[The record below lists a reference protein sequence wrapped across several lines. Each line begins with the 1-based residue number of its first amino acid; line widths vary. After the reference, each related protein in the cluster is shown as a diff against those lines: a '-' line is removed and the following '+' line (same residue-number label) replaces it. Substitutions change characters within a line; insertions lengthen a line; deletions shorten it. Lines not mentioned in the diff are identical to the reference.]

1 MRSSNN
7 RFHKLIQ
14 KINQF
19 WQQCVANMQ
28 QRIDDLRQP
37 KTRLQRNH
45 HTKKQHQHYDN
56 AFYLNVTMETLKS
69 VILHIVSF
77 GLILFTLFIGLGI
90 GYFASIIH
98 KEAIPSYKLMKQQI
112 NAVDESATFYFTDK
126 QHIATLPTDIVREKV
141 SLDQMSPWL
150 TKAIIATE
158 DEYFYQ
164 NDGVM
169 PKAIIRALISAVT
182 GLGTQTGG
190 STLTQQLVKMQLLN
204 SQETFKRKAVEILL
218 ALRVNKYFSKD
229 EILQAYLNAAPFGR
243 NNKGENIGGVEAAAR
258 GIFGKSA
265 NDLTLS
271 EAAFI
276 AGLPQ
281 SPFYYTPFK
290 QNGTL
295 KSDKELQAGITRE
308 RLVLFRMY
316 RDKQIT
322 KQQYNDARK
331 VDLKK
336 EFFKKGKAST
346 TTSIKYPYIY
356 NMVVP
361 QAEQIIAENLA
372 NEAGVSDKQFNSD
385 KGINQKYLTQ
395 AISLMHQK
403 DYRVYTTF
411 NKDIYD
417 QMQETAKQAGPS
429 LGSSHQVSY
438 VDETTGEEK
447 TETEHVQNGS
457 VLIDNQ
463 TGAIISFVG
472 GIKYDGST
480 NYVNHINTLRQPGS
494 SIKPL
499 LVYGPAI
506 ENKLITSQ
514 TMLADFK
521 KNFNKGTSKK
531 AYEPTDYGNIIQN
544 KFISARSALAN
555 SYNLPAVNLYQKVLQ
570 SVNVKPYMEKLGVPL
585 TNSEYN
591 KLGSALGGLD
601 NGLSVTQMASAFTT
615 FSNGGKRCDPYYITK
630 IVDPNGKVIY
640 QHQAKTTQVFSPATA
655 WIMSNMMHSV
665 ITDGTAAA
673 LPSEL
678 SFSAKTIVGKTGT
691 SNDYK
696 DIWFIASTPTVTLAS
711 WIGYDNNWGSSYN
724 LPEDSS
730 NTNVNYWAQ
739 LMNDVYEEDP
749 SILGLNQKRKKP
761 SAVTSSSVLKLTG
774 TLPGEIEFGGE
785 KHKVTGEKTTAYGN
799 DLSAP
804 ALSYNFGIG
813 GSTSNYKKFW
823 DNYYGLASGDNYGVM
838 TKDGKTYSASS
849 NQTAQEGATQNQ
861 NENTTTNDSTVTNQT
876 QGVDNATTAGT
887 LANNANLNANLI
899 Q

>member
-1 MRSSNN
+1 MRSSNH

-14 KINQF
+14 KIEQL
-19 WQQCVANMQ
+19 WQQYVINIK
-28 QRIDDLRQP
+28 QRIANYRQP
-37 KTRLQRNH
+37 QTRLQRNH
-45 HTKKQHQHYDN
+45 RVKKHHQHHDN

-69 VILHIVSF
+69 VILHIVAF
-77 GLILFTLFIGLGI
+77 ALVLLTLFLGVGI

-98 KEAIPSYKLMKQQI
+98 KEAIPSYKLMKHQI
-112 NAVDESATFYFTDK
+112 NDVDESSTFYFTNNR
-126 QHIATLPTDIVREKV
+126 HIATLPTDIVREKV
-141 SLDQMSPWL
+141 SLNQMSPWL
-150 TKAIIATE
+150 TKAIVATE

-169 PKAIIRALISAVT
+169 PKAIIRAIASTLT

-218 ALRVNKYFSKD
+218 ALRVNKYFTKD
-229 EILQAYLNAAPFGR
+229 EILQAYLNAATFGR
-243 NNKGENIGGVEAAAR
+243 NNKGQNIGGVEAAAR

-265 NDLTLS
+265 NDLTLP

-290 QNGTL
+290 QNGAL
-295 KSDKELQAGITRE
+295 KDNADLQAGITRAH
-308 RLVLFRMY
+308 LVLFRMY
-316 RDKQIT
+316 RDNQIT
-322 KQQYNDARK
+322 KQQYTDACK
-331 VDLKK
+331 VNLKK
-336 EFFKKGKAST
+336 EFLKKGKAPKPQAV
-346 TTSIKYPYIY
+346 KYPYIY

-361 QAEQIIAENLA
+361 QAEQIVAENLA
-372 NEAGVSDKQFNSD
+372 KEAGISSKQFNND
-385 KGINQKYLTQ
+385 KNTNQKYLTQ

-403 DYRVYTTF
+403 NYQVYTTF

-417 QMQETAKQAGPS
+417 QMQATAKQIGPS
-429 LGSSHQVSY
+429 LGSAHNVNY
-438 VDETTGEEK
+438 VDEITGEEK
-447 TETEHVQNGS
+447 NETEHVQNGS

-506 ENKLITSQ
+506 ENKLINSQ

-521 KNFNKGTSKK
+521 KNFNKGTGKK

-615 FSNGGKRCDPYYITK
+615 FSNNGKRCDPYYITK
-630 IVDPNGKVIY
+630 IVDPNDKVIY
-640 QHQAKTTQVFSPATA
+640 QHHAQTTQVFSPATA
-655 WIMSNMMHSV
+655 WVMSNMMHSV
-665 ITDGTAAA
+665 ITDGTAAE

-678 SFSAKTIVGKTGT
+678 SFSAKTIAGKTGT

-696 DIWFIASTPTVTLAS
+696 DIWFVASTPKVTLAS

-724 LPEDSS
+724 LSQDSS
-730 NTNVNYWAQ
+730 NANVNYWAQ
-739 LMNDVYEEDP
+739 LMNDVYDEDP
-749 SILGLNQKRKKP
+749 DILGINQKRHKP
-761 SAVTSSSVLKLTG
+761 SAVNTTTVLKLTG
-774 TLPGEIEFGGE
+774 TLPGKITFGGE
-785 KHKVTGEKTTAYGN
+785 EHRVSGETTKAYSN
-799 DLSAP
+799 DMAAP

-813 GSTSNYKKFW
+813 GSDSNYKEFW
-823 DNYYGLASGDNYGVM
+823 DHYYGLAGGDNYGVM
-838 TKDGKTYSASS
+838 TQNGKTFEGSTS
-849 NQTAQEGATQNQ
+849 QTKQEGATQNQ
-861 NENTTTNDSTVTNQT
+861 NENTTTNDSTITNQV
-876 QGVDNATTAGT
+876 QSADNVNTAGT
-887 LANNANLNANLI
+887 LANNASLL